1 MTKVT
6 NDDLVLAAKQLDR
19 ARRENARVKK
29 LNQGLIVVE
38 NKHDDFLEELARV
51 MGKEAKRPVAKF
63 AKPKAINTKHTEVAV
78 KAVSDLHLT
87 EVVNQDECNGIN
99 KYNVMIAAKRLWKDV
114 QASEKILKIHGS
126 VYTIEK
132 VVALVL
138 GDMISG
144 TIHPEQITT
153 NELSDPAAVIL
164 CARLMAIYFREL
176 SKLGIPIELE
186 CIHGNHPR
194 MSAKMPTKKQAHTNL
209 DWLIYEMLK
218 TDLERD
224 GIVVNVH
231 KSQMALKK
239 IYNHTYAFEHGIG
252 VASGKEEDFED
263 RVRAMFDDPV
273 YRKATGHTG
282 ASFDQLVIGNM
293 HKPKFLERT
302 VVNAAYVGQNELG
315 QSWRLKPISPKQ
327 LMWGVSKDH
336 PRTWEYMIDVDT
348 ISEKADNPISD
359 YAAWFLRN
367 NN

>member
-1 MTKVT
+1 MTTNINDELVT
-6 NDDLVLAAKQLDR
+6 TAKQLER
-19 ARRENARVKK
+19 TRRENARIKK

-38 NKHDDFLEELARV
+38 NKHDDFLSELARV
-51 MGKEAKRPVAKF
+51 LESEKRRPIAKF
-63 AKPKAINTKHTEVAV
+63 AQARPVNIKHSEIVMKAM
-78 KAVSDLHLT
+78 SDLHLA
-87 EVVNQDECNGIN
+87 EKVNREECNGIN
-99 KYNVMIAAKRLWKDV
+99 EYGVMIAANRLWEDKV
-114 QASEKILKIHGS
+114 ATEKIINLHSSLYRVDKIS
-126 VYTIEK
+126 V
-132 VVALVL
+132 LVL

-144 TIHPEQITT
+144 TIHPEQVTT

-164 CARLMAIYFREL
+164 TARLLAIYFREL
-176 SKLGIPIELE
+176 SKLGIPIELD

-194 MSAKMPTKKQAHTNL
+194 MTPKMPTKKQAHTNL

-224 GIVVNVH
+224 GITVNVH

-239 IYNHTYAFEHGIG
+239 VYGHTYAFEHGIG

-302 VVNAAYVGQNELG
+302 IVNGCYVGQNELG

-327 LMWGVSKDH
+327 LMWGVSKDRA
-336 PRTWEYMIDVDT
+336 RTWEYMIDVDT
-348 ISEKADNPISD
+348 TSKKVDNPVSD

-367 NN
+367 NS